1 MVLKYSSLRKPLARR
16 LIFWLIRY
24 LQWEMPEYAHYA
36 IPQDEAGQWQL
47 LRALFNVRPPAPVGG
62 AFQRIEGALL
72 EAMTA
77 AKGIVDAELLPT
89 SALDAR
95 LVLWQ
100 GDITRLRADA
110 IVNAANSQM
119 LGCFLPNHNCIDNIE
134 QTMAGVEMRYDCF
147 KLMQAQGHEEP
158 TGSAKITPGHHLPAR
173 FVLHTVGPI
182 VRGPL
187 RQAHRAQLTSC
198 YTSCLSLAAEK
209 QLASVAFC
217 CLSTGVFRF
226 PKADAARIAVHTVR
240 EWLDAHPSSSL
251 RRVVFDVFEE
261 ADR

>member
-1 MVLKYSSLRKPLARR
+1 MRSVNCKLKNR
-16 LIFWLIRY
+16 
-24 LQWEMPEYAHYA
+24 EEYR
-36 IPQDEAGQWQL
+36 G
-47 LRALFNVRPPAPVGG
+47 
-62 AFQRIEGALL
+62 
-72 EAMTA
+72 
-77 AKGIVDAELLPT
+77 K

-147 KLMQAQGHEEP
+147 KLMQAQGHDEP

-187 RQAHRAQLTSC
+187 TQAHRAQLASC

-261 ADR
+261 ADRQRYATLLGIS